1 MYGPWLLPARVL
13 QQFKRAPEGTIWN
26 AQCTSNLHTKSG
38 GMGCNAF
45 FFRRSCPSEDA
56 PAKKMA
62 GRAYVHPV
70 PQRNSDPPRLE
81 NPGSPCQG
89 SVGLLQML
97 FLRRTIR
104 FHHESSEYCGY
115 SSSNAP
121 NPVRSGSQMLGSHA
135 KPDDEDASGC
145 AVERNRSR
153 VAASFKRF
161 VSNVRSGW
169 AYGLNHLAS
178 IHNG

>member
-1 MYGPWLLPARVL
+1 MRG
-13 QQFKRAPEGTIWN
+13 
-26 AQCTSNLHTKSG
+26 TKSG

-89 SVGLLQML
+89 SVSRLQL
-97 FLRRTIR
+97 FFLRRNIG
-104 FHHESSEYCGY
+104 FHDESSEYCGY
-115 SSSNAP
+115 SSSEAS
-121 NPVRSGSQMLGSHA
+121 NPVRSNPIKYEYQ
-135 KPDDEDASGC
+135 
-145 AVERNRSR
+145 RSKTR
-153 VAASFKRF
+153 
-161 VSNVRSGW
+161 
-169 AYGLNHLAS
+169 
-178 IHNG
+178 